1 MVGKQT
7 TLFLEQLLNK
17 QSKNAIK
24 LSEADEKV
32 IKRSKEEIRSVDGL
46 HSDFSEQALE
56 FSEKIGERWLE
67 REQEEAKTRERLAK
81 VLIRTLKGFLIGA
94 IAIIL
99 LQGFNF
105 IGFQLT
111 DTAIGTFFGAFSIS
125 FIGLIVI
132 IFNYFYSERSTD
144 ALKVIKEFIVEMC
157 GHNRQYN
164 KKEENADN

>member
-1 MVGKQT
+1 MIGKKATQ
-7 TLFLEQLLNK
+7 FLEQLLK
-17 QSKNAIK
+17 EQSKNAIK

-32 IKRSKEEIRSVDGL
+32 IKSSKEKIRSVDGL
-46 HSDFSEQALE
+46 HSDFSQQALE
-56 FSEKIGERWLE
+56 FSEKIGDRWLE
-67 REQEEAKTRERLAK
+67 REQEEAESREKLAK
-81 VLIRTLKGFLIGA
+81 ILVRTLKGYLIVA
-94 IAIIL
+94 IVIIL

-105 IGFQLT
+105 IEFRLT
-111 DTAIGTFFGAFSIS
+111 DTAIGTFFGAFSVS

-164 KKEENADN
+164 KKEETIDH